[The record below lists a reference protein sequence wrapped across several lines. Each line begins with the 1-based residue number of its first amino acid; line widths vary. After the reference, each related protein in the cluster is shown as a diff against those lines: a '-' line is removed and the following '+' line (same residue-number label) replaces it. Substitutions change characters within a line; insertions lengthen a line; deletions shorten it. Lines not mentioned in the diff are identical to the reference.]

1 MSKVA
6 CVGILVADVMTKPV
20 DEVPAK
26 GLLSQVDAI
35 ELYSGGNAMTA
46 AVNMRKMGVDS
57 AIVGK
62 VGDDMFG
69 RFLEEK
75 MADMGVNTKGLKK
88 DDKTQTSVS
97 VVLSASDGE
106 RTFLHCVGTN
116 GTFSI
121 DDVDWDVISEADYVF
136 VTGTY
141 LMNTFDGQQ
150 TADFLKKCQEMGK
163 TTLLD
168 VCWDAKDRWAS
179 VLDPAMPYIDI
190 FMPSI
195 DEAVKISGETEPEKI
210 ADVFFAKGVKKV
222 VIKLG
227 KHGAY
232 LRENAQA
239 NSVVVPTYSKIKAV
253 DTTGAGDSFCSGF
266 ITGLVKGLSFEECG
280 LFANAVGTHCVM
292 EKGATTG
299 IKSYEEIRKFM
310 EEYEA

>member
-20 DEVPAK
+20 DSVPER

-35 ELYSGGNAMTA
+35 ELFSGGNAMTA
-46 AVNMRKMGVDS
+46 AVNMCKMGIDA

-62 VGDDMFG
+62 VGEDMFG

-75 MADMGVNTKGLKK
+75 MAEQGVNTKGLKK

-116 GTFSI
+116 ATFSI

-150 TADFLKKCQEMGK
+150 TAEFLEKCQQMGK

-168 VCWDAKDRWAS
+168 VCWDSKDRWAS
-179 VLDPAMPYIDI
+179 VLDVAMPFIDI

-210 ADVFFAKGVKKV
+210 ADVFFSKGVKKV

-227 KHGAY
+227 KKGAY
-232 LRENAQA
+232 LREAKDA
-239 NSVVVPTYSKIKAV
+239 ESVIVPTYSKIKAV

-310 EEYEA
+310 EEYE

>member
-1 MSKVA
+1 MKKVA

-20 DEVPAK
+20 DSIPEK

-35 ELYSGGNAMTA
+35 EIYSGGNAMTA
-46 AVNMRKMGVDS
+46 AINMRKMGVES

-62 VGDDMFG
+62 VGEDMFG
-69 RFLEEK
+69 TFLEQK
-75 MADMGVNTKGLKK
+75 MQEQGVNTKGLKR
-88 DDKTQTSVS
+88 DKNTQTSAS
-97 VVLSASDGE
+97 IVLSASDGE
-106 RTFLHCVGTN
+106 RSFLHCVGTN
-116 GTFSI
+116 ATFSI
-121 DDVDWDVISEADYVF
+121 DDVDWDVISGCDYVF

-179 VLDPAMPYIDI
+179 VLDCAMPYIDI

-195 DEAVKISGETEPEKI
+195 DEAVKLSGETEPEKI
-210 ADVFFAKGVKKV
+210 ADVFFSKGVKKV

-232 LRENAQA
+232 LREEKDAK
-239 NSVVVPTYSKIKAV
+239 SVIIPTYSKIKAV

-310 EEYEA
+310 EEYE

>member
-1 MSKVA
+1 MKKVA

-20 DEVPAK
+20 DEIPEK
-26 GLLSQVDAI
+26 GLLSHVDAI

-46 AVNMRKMGVDS
+46 AVNMRKMGVES
-57 AIVGK
+57 YIVGK
-62 VGDDMFG
+62 VGKDMFG
-69 RFLEEK
+69 RFLDEK
-75 MADMGVNTKGLKK
+75 MQEQGVDTTGLKY
-88 DDKTQTSVS
+88 DENTQTSAS
-97 VVLSASDGE
+97 VVLSSSDGE

-121 DDVDWDVISEADYVF
+121 DDVNWDIIDCCDYVF

-141 LMNTFDGQQ
+141 LLNTFDGQQ

-168 VCWDAKDRWAS
+168 VCWDAKGRWAS
-179 VLDPAMPYIDI
+179 ILDPAMPYIDI

-195 DEAVKISGETEPEKI
+195 DEAIKLSDETDPEKI
-210 ADVFFAKGVKKV
+210 ADVFFGKGVKKV

-227 KHGAY
+227 KKGAY
-232 LRENAQA
+232 LREGKDAK
-239 NSVVVPTYSKIKAV
+239 SVIIPTYNKIKAV

-310 EEYEA
+310 EEYEE

>member
-1 MSKVA
+1 MSRVA
-6 CVGILVADVMTKPV
+6 CVGILVADVITKPV
-20 DEVPAK
+20 DIVPER
-26 GLLSQVDAI
+26 GLLSHVDAI

-46 AVNMRKMGVDS
+46 AINMRKMGIDS

-62 VGDDMFG
+62 VGEDMFG
-69 RFLEEK
+69 TFLEEK
-75 MADMGVNTKGLKK
+75 IKEFGVNTKGLKRDK
-88 DDKTQTSVS
+88 KTQTSAS
-97 VVLSASDGE
+97 IVLSASDGE

-121 DDVDWDVISEADYVF
+121 DDIDWDVIGEAEFVF

-141 LMNTFDGQQ
+141 LMDTFDGEQ
-150 TADFLKKCQEMGK
+150 TARFLKKCKDMGK

-168 VCWDAKDRWAS
+168 VCWDAKERWAKL
-179 VLDPAMPYIDI
+179 LDGAMPYIDI

-195 DEAVKISGETEPEKI
+195 DEAVKISGETEPDKI
-210 ADVFFAKGVKKV
+210 ADVFFEKGVKRV

-227 KHGAY
+227 KKGAY
-232 LRENAQA
+232 LRESADA
-239 NSVVVPTYSKIKAV
+239 KSVIVPTYSKIKAV

-266 ITGLVKGLSFEECG
+266 ITGLAKGLSFEECG

-310 EEYEA
+310 EEYK

>member
-1 MSKVA
+1 MKKVA

-20 DEVPAK
+20 DSVPEK

-46 AVNMRKMGVDS
+46 AVNMRKMGVES
-57 AIVGK
+57 YIIGK
-62 VGDDMFG
+62 VGEDVFG

-75 MADMGVNTKGLKK
+75 MQEQGVDTTGLKH
-88 DDKTQTSVS
+88 DKNTQTAVS

-121 DDVDWDVISEADYVF
+121 DDVDWDVIAGADYVF

-141 LMNTFDGQQ
+141 LLNTFDGQQ

-179 VLDPAMPYIDI
+179 VLDCAMPYIDI

-195 DEAVKISGETEPEKI
+195 DEAVKLSGETEPEKI
-210 ADVFFAKGVKKV
+210 ADVFFSKGVKKV

-232 LRENAQA
+232 LREEKDAK
-239 NSVVVPTYSKIKAV
+239 SVIIPTYSKIKAV

-292 EKGATTG
+292 AKGATTG

>member
-1 MSKVA
+1 MKKVA

-20 DEVPAK
+20 DSIPEK
-26 GLLSQVDAI
+26 GLLSQVDAV

-46 AVNMRKMGVDS
+46 AINMRKMGVES
-57 AIVGK
+57 YIVGK
-62 VGDDMFG
+62 VGEDMFG
-69 RFLEEK
+69 TFLEQK
-75 MADMGVNTKGLKK
+75 MQEQGVDTKGLKRDK
-88 DDKTQTSVS
+88 DTQTSVS

-121 DDVDWDVISEADYVF
+121 DDVDWDVIAGADYVF

-150 TADFLKKCQEMGK
+150 TADFLKKCKEMGK

-179 VLDPAMPYIDI
+179 VLDCAMPYIDI

-195 DEAVKISGETEPEKI
+195 DEAVKLSGETEPEKI
-210 ADVFFAKGVKKV
+210 ADVFFAKGVRKV

-232 LRENAQA
+232 LREEKDAK
-239 NSVVVPTYSKIKAV
+239 SVIIPTYSKIKAV

>member
-1 MSKVA
+1 
-6 CVGILVADVMTKPV
+6 
-20 DEVPAK
+20 
-26 GLLSQVDAI
+26 
-35 ELYSGGNAMTA
+35 
-46 AVNMRKMGVDS
+46 
-57 AIVGK
+57 
-62 VGDDMFG
+62 
-69 RFLEEK
+69 
-75 MADMGVNTKGLKK
+75 
-88 DDKTQTSVS
+88 
-97 VVLSASDGE
+97 
-106 RTFLHCVGTN
+106 
-116 GTFSI
+116 
-121 DDVDWDVISEADYVF
+121 
-136 VTGTY
+136 
-141 LMNTFDGQQ
+141 MNTFDGQQ
-150 TADFLKKCQEMGK
+150 TADFLKKCKEMGK

-179 VLDPAMPYIDI
+179 VLDCAMPYIDI

-195 DEAVKISGETEPEKI
+195 DEAVKLSGETEPEKI
-210 ADVFFAKGVKKV
+210 ADVFFAKGVRKV

-232 LRENAQA
+232 LREEKDAK
-239 NSVVVPTYSKIKAV
+239 SVIIPTYSKIKAV

>member
-1 MSKVA
+1 MKKVA

-20 DEVPAK
+20 DSVPEK

-46 AVNMRKMGVDS
+46 AVNMRKMGIES
-57 AIVGK
+57 YIVGK
-62 VGDDMFG
+62 VGKDMFG
-69 RFLEEK
+69 RFLDEK
-75 MADMGVNTKGLKK
+75 MQEQGVDTTGLKH
-88 DDKTQTSVS
+88 DEKTQTSVS

-121 DDVDWDVISEADYVF
+121 DDVDWNVISKCDYVF

-141 LMNTFDGQQ
+141 LLNTFDGQQ

-179 VLDPAMPYIDI
+179 VLDCAMPYIDI

-195 DEAVKISGETEPEKI
+195 DEAVKLSGETEPEKI
-210 ADVFFAKGVKKV
+210 ADVFFAKGIKKV

-232 LRENAQA
+232 LREEKDAK
-239 NSVVVPTYSKIKAV
+239 SVIIPTYSKIKAV

>member
-121 DDVDWDVISEADYVF
+121 DDVDWDVIAEADYVF

-150 TADFLKKCQEMGK
+150 TADFLKKCQDMGK

-179 VLDPAMPYIDI
+179 VLDCAMPYIDI

-227 KHGAY
+227 KKGAY
-232 LRENAQA
+232 LRE
-239 NSVVVPTYSKIKAV
+239 SVDAGSVIVPTYSKIKAV

-310 EEYEA
+310 EEYE

>member
-1 MSKVA
+1 MKKVA

-20 DEVPAK
+20 DSVPEK
-26 GLLSQVDAI
+26 GFLSHVDAI

-46 AVNMRKMGVDS
+46 AVNMRKMGIDS
-57 AIVGK
+57 AIIGK
-62 VGDDMFG
+62 VGEDMFG
-69 RFLEEK
+69 NFLEAK
-75 MADMGVNTKGLKK
+75 MIDMGVNTKGLKK
-88 DDKTQTSVS
+88 DQNTQTSVS

-106 RTFLHCVGTN
+106 RTFLHCIGTN

-121 DDVDWDVISEADYVF
+121 DDIDWDVINEVDYVF

-141 LMNTFDGQQ
+141 LMNTFDGKQ
-150 TADFLKKCQEMGK
+150 TADFLKKCKEIGK

-168 VCWDAKDRWAS
+168 VCWDAKDRWSS
-179 VLDPAMPYIDI
+179 VLDCAMPYIDI

-195 DEAVKISGETEPEKI
+195 DEAIKISGETDPEKI

-227 KHGAY
+227 KKGAY
-232 LRENAQA
+232 LRESKSAA
-239 NSVVVPTYSKIKAV
+239 SVIIPTYNKIKAV

-299 IKSYEEIRKFM
+299 IKSYDEIRKFM
-310 EEYEA
+310 EEYK

>member
-20 DEVPAK
+20 DTIPEK
-26 GLLSQVDAI
+26 GLLSHVDAI
-35 ELYSGGNAMTA
+35 ELFSGGNAMTA

-57 AIVGK
+57 AVIGK
-62 VGDDMFG
+62 VGKDMFG
-69 RFLEEK
+69 NFLEEK
-75 MADMGVNTKGLKK
+75 MREQGVNTKGVKK
-88 DDKTQTSVS
+88 DDNVQTSVS

-121 DDVDWDVISEADYVF
+121 DDVDWDVVKDVDYVF

-141 LMNTFDGQQ
+141 LLNTFDGEQ
-150 TADFLKKCQEMGK
+150 TKEFLKKCKELNK

-168 VCWDAKDRWAS
+168 VCWDAKDRWGE
-179 VLDPAMPYIDI
+179 LLFDAMPYIDI

-195 DEAVKISGETEPEKI
+195 DEAMKISGETEPDKI
-210 ADVFFAKGVKKV
+210 ADVFFEKGVKKV

-227 KHGAY
+227 KKGAY
-232 LRENAQA
+232 LRESADGKA
-239 NSVVVPTYSKIKAV
+239 VIIPTYSKIKAV

-310 EEYEA
+310 EEYE

>member
-62 VGDDMFG
+62 VGEDMFG

-88 DDKTQTSVS
+88 DAKTQTSVS

-121 DDVDWDVISEADYVF
+121 DDVDWDVISEAEYVF

-179 VLDPAMPYIDI
+179 VLDCAMPYIDI

-232 LRENAQA
+232 LRETKGAK
-239 NSVVVPTYSKIKAV
+239 SVIVPTYSKIKAV

-310 EEYEA
+310 EEYE

>member
-1 MSKVA
+1 MSKVV

-20 DEVPAK
+20 DSVPEK

-69 RFLEEK
+69 RFLEER
-75 MADMGVNTKGLKK
+75 MADLGVNTKGLKK
-88 DDKTQTSVS
+88 DCQTQTSVS

-121 DDVDWDVISEADYVF
+121 DDVDWNVIKEADYVF

-150 TADFLKKCQEMGK
+150 TAQFLKKCQEMGK

-179 VLDPAMPYIDI
+179 VLDCAMPYIDI

-210 ADVFFAKGVKKV
+210 ADVFFEKGVKKV

-227 KHGAY
+227 KKGAY
-232 LRENAQA
+232 LRESENAK
-239 NSVVVPTYSKIKAV
+239 SVIVPTYSKIKAV

-310 EEYEA
+310 EEYE

>member
-20 DEVPAK
+20 DSVPER

-46 AVNMRKMGVDS
+46 AVNMRKMGIDS

-75 MADMGVNTKGLKK
+75 MAEQGVNTKGLKK

-121 DDVDWDVISEADYVF
+121 DDVDWDVIKEADYVF

-150 TADFLKKCQEMGK
+150 TADFLRKCQEMGK

-179 VLDPAMPYIDI
+179 VLDVAMPYIDI

-227 KHGAY
+227 KKGAY
-232 LRENAQA
+232 LRETADA
-239 NSVVVPTYSKIKAV
+239 KSVIVPTYSKIKAV

-310 EEYEA
+310 EEYE

>member
-1 MSKVA
+1 MRKVA

-20 DEVPAK
+20 DSVPEK

-46 AVNMRKMGVDS
+46 AVNMRKMGVES
-57 AIVGK
+57 YIVGK
-62 VGDDMFG
+62 VGEDMFG
-69 RFLEEK
+69 TFLEQK
-75 MADMGVNTKGLKK
+75 MQEQGVDTKGLKH
-88 DDKTQTSVS
+88 DKYTQTSVS

-121 DDVDWDVISEADYVF
+121 DDVDWDVISECDYVF

-141 LMNTFDGQQ
+141 LMNMFDGHQ

-168 VCWDAKDRWAS
+168 VCWDATGRWAE

-195 DEAVKISGETEPEKI
+195 DEAVKLSGETEPEKI
-210 ADVFFAKGVKKV
+210 ADVFFSKGVKKV

-227 KHGAY
+227 KKGAY
-232 LRENAQA
+232 LREEKDAK
-239 NSVVVPTYSKIKAV
+239 SVIIPTYSKIKAV

-266 ITGLVKGLSFEECG
+266 ITGLVRGLSFEECG

-310 EEYEA
+310 EEYEG

>member
-1 MSKVA
+1 MKKVA

-20 DEVPAK
+20 DSVPEK
-26 GLLSQVDAI
+26 GLLSHVDAI

-46 AVNMRKMGVDS
+46 AVNMRKMGIES

-62 VGDDMFG
+62 VGEDMFG
-69 RFLEEK
+69 TFLEEK
-75 MADMGVNTKGLKK
+75 MKEQGVDTKGLKR
-88 DDKTQTSVS
+88 DKNTQTSVS

-121 DDVDWDVISEADYVF
+121 EDVDWDVISDADYVF

-141 LMNTFDGQQ
+141 LLNTFDGDQ
-150 TADFLKKCQEMGK
+150 TAEFLKKCKEMGK

-168 VCWDAKDRWAS
+168 VCWDAKDRWGKL
-179 VLDPAMPYIDI
+179 LDCAMPYIDI

-195 DEAVKISGETEPEKI
+195 DEAIKISGETEPEKI
-210 ADVFFAKGVKKV
+210 ADVFFERGVKKV

-227 KHGAY
+227 KKGAY
-232 LRENAQA
+232 LRESRDAQ
-239 NSVVVPTYSKIKAV
+239 SVVVPTYNKIKAV

-310 EEYEA
+310 EEYE

>member
-1 MSKVA
+1 MRKVA

-20 DEVPAK
+20 DSVPEK
-26 GLLSQVDAI
+26 GLLSHVDAI

-46 AVNMRKMGVDS
+46 AVNMRKMGVES

-62 VGDDMFG
+62 VGEDMFG

-75 MADMGVNTKGLKK
+75 MEELGVNTKGLKK
-88 DDKTQTSVS
+88 DKSTQTSAS
-97 VVLSASDGE
+97 VVLSATDGE

-121 DDVDWDVISEADYVF
+121 DDVDWD
-136 VTGTY
+136 
-141 LMNTFDGQQ
+141 
-150 TADFLKKCQEMGK
+150 
-163 TTLLD
+163 
-168 VCWDAKDRWAS
+168 AKGRWAS
-179 VLDPAMPYIDI
+179 VLDCAMPYIDI

-195 DEAVKISGETEPEKI
+195 DEAKEISGETEPGKI
-210 ADVFFAKGVKKV
+210 ADVFFEKGVKSV

-227 KHGAY
+227 KKGAY
-232 LRENAQA
+232 LREKAEGK
-239 NSVVVPTYSKIKAV
+239 SVIVSTYTKIKAV

-266 ITGLVKGLSFEECG
+266 ITGLVRGLSFEECG

-310 EEYEA
+310 EEYE